1 MEGCVSILSLLQG
14 FSGERPT
21 PLAGGDT
28 LTPPPP
34 PYICAQALIVLKVG
48 EELRL
53 PELWGGFV
61 RKPQAALLIPGR
73 QLYLDPMHS
82 GVGQTW
88 GEADRAE
95 GHRRAEWQDH
105 PSLASTPFSRSLQH
119 N

>member
-28 LTPPPP
+28 LTDPSPS
-34 PYICAQALIVLKVG
+34 ICAQALIVLKVG
-48 EELRL
+48 EELLL

-61 RKPQAALLIPGR
+61 RKPQAALPSPGR
-73 QLYLDPMHS
+73 QNHLDPVHS
-82 GVGQTW
+82 GAGQTW
-88 GEADRAE
+88 GEAERAA